1 MVEGR
6 EKERE
11 REREGE
17 RKLKSFQNEYTLPV
31 LHPLIHES
39 KALVTYNALKVPRS
53 EHYCWKD

>member
-39 KALVTYNALKVPRS
+39 KALVTYNAL
-53 EHYCWKD
+53 